1 MKRAGY
7 YIASSSR
14 IERFANQ
21 LNDKQKKKKKKKK
34 NKNGTT
40 NQR

>member
-34 NKNGTT
+34 KNGKT